1 MRQYTTLKL
10 TKRETIAN
18 VNLQWSDPSQL
29 NAVGLS
35 ELLQLINEIEDD
47 ETCKLII
54 FWGLDVQQTA
64 IAAPPTF
71 DACSK
76 WEKFLRRLERFA
88 GASIAAIDG
97 YCTRFHVQLAL
108 ACDYRVATARSLF
121 QIPEVKEGYLP
132 GMGVFR
138 LAKYTG
144 VGVARRLLFTG
155 AQFSVEEAIALGI
168 VDRACET
175 TALEQT
181 IEDVQQ
187 ALMPIHPQVLQNTR
201 RLLNESF
208 ATSYEDAIGHYL
220 AVQDLCLSQLPERT

>member
-1 MRQYTTLKL
+1 MIQYTTLKL
-10 TKRETIAN
+10 TKLETIAHI
-18 VNLQWSDPSQL
+18 NLQWSDPSQL
-29 NAVGLS
+29 NAVCLS
-35 ELLQLINEIEDD
+35 ELIVLMNDLEDD

-54 FWGLDVQQTA
+54 FWGLNTQQSQIA
-64 IAAPPTF
+64 IPPAF
-71 DACSK
+71 DDCSK
-76 WEKFLRRLERFA
+76 WEKVLRRLEGFA

-97 YCTRFHVQLAL
+97 YCTRFYFQLAL
-108 ACDYRVATARSLF
+108 ACDYRVSTARSLF
-121 QIPEVKEGYLP
+121 QMPEVKEGYLP

-144 VGVARRLLFTG
+144 IGVARRLLFTG
-155 AQFSVEEAIALGI
+155 TQFSVEEAIALGI

-181 IEDVQQ
+181 IEEVQQ

-201 RLLNESF
+201 RLLGESF

-220 AVQDLCLSQLPERT
+220 AVQDLCLSQLSDRT

>member
-1 MRQYTTLKL
+1 MTQYTTLKL
-10 TKRETIAN
+10 TKRETIAHI
-18 VNLQWSDPSQL
+18 NLQWSDPSQL
-29 NAVGLS
+29 NAVCLS
-35 ELLQLINEIEDD
+35 ELIKLMNDLEDHDTCQLIV
-47 ETCKLII
+47 
-54 FWGLDVQQTA
+54 FWGLNTQQTA
-64 IAAPPTF
+64 IAAPPAF
-71 DACSK
+71 NDCSK
-76 WEKFLRRLERFA
+76 WEKVLRRLEQFA

-97 YCTRFHVQLAL
+97 YCTRFHFQLGL
-108 ACDYRVATARSLF
+108 ACDYRVVTARSLF
-121 QIPEVKEGYLP
+121 QMPEVKEGYLP

-144 VGVARRLLFTG
+144 IGVARRLLFTG

-168 VDRACET
+168 VDRSCET

-181 IEDVQQ
+181 IQDVQQ